1 MTMLKSSWAL
11 GSLPTVGAGEAPG
24 LAPDSASGKDSVA
37 LRSLETDLRS
47 PWTHQTLVLAA
58 MSLWEGGL

>member
-1 MTMLKSSWAL
+1 ME
-11 GSLPTVGAGEAPG
+11 AGEAPG